1 MKVIAING
9 SARKGGNTTQ
19 MIQRVFAQLE
29 AEGIETELI
38 EMAGK
43 KARGCIACLK
53 CAKNKDRKCAVD
65 NDFINTCIEAMDKAD
80 GVILA
85 SPTYFA
91 NVSTEM
97 KALIDRAG
105 MVGRVNDDMF
115 ARKVG
120 AGVVARRRGGA
131 MQAFNALNTFFFI
144 EQMIVPGSRYW
155 NVGEGLDKGEVQDDK
170 EGMETMD
177 VLGKNMAWLMKKIEG

>member
-1 MKVIAING
+1 MKVVAING
-9 SARKGGNTTQ
+9 SARKNGNTAE
-19 MIQRVFAQLE
+19 MIKRVFARLE
-29 AEGIETELI
+29 GAGIETEMIQL
-38 EMAGK
+38 AGK
-43 KARGCIACLK
+43 PMGGCKACGL
-53 CAKNKDRKCAVD
+53 CAKNRDRLCGVPT
-65 NDFINTCIEAMDKAD
+65 DFANECIAAMDAAD

-105 MVGRVNDDMF
+105 MVGLVNDSMF

-120 AGVVARRRGGA
+120 AAVVVNRRGGA
-131 MQAFNALNTFFFI
+131 QLAFDALNAFFFI

-155 NVGEGLDKGEVQDDK
+155 NLGVGREKGEVLGDEEAMQ
-170 EGMETMD
+170 TMD
-177 VLGKNMAWLMKKIEG
+177 VLGDNMAWLLKKIHA